1 MSYKA
6 KILHCLKHGVFSP
19 NETKEIA
26 DYVGCTLRTAQIV
39 TKEYKEQTST
49 NKLTIENYIK
59 AILSGA
65 DTKQTIAEYLG
76 VNRRSLL
83 RFENKNILVKTISRY
98 LYVAGVDT
106 KTICHLYRLTE
117 EDTAELR
124 KLPTIAG
131 VKKDLRTISAI
142 LYPFKSSCEEIDDK
156 HESVNKI
163 LREL

>member
-1 MSYKA
+1 MSYKTE
-6 KILHCLKHGVFSP
+6 ILHHLKHEVFSP

-39 TKEYKEQTST
+39 TKEYKEQALA

-65 DTKQTIAEYLG
+65 DTKQNIAERLG

-83 RFENKNILVKTISRY
+83 RFENKNISVKTISRY
-98 LYVAGVDT
+98 LYVAGIDI

-117 EDTAELR
+117 NETAALKE
-124 KLPTIAG
+124 LPTITG
-131 VKKDLRTISAI
+131 LKQDLRTISAI
-142 LYPFKSSCEEIDDK
+142 LHPFKSSCEEIDNK

-163 LREL
+163 LRQL